1 MPQNPQLEQIQ
12 REVNLRFEPSNS
24 LTRMIARKLA
34 RTLYEVQ
41 RNESLL
47 SFAQS
52 LSKTDLGRLTREEQ
66 QRVRAKIREIRQRV
80 ATLEQQSL
88 EYAEALSA
96 NLEVAQ

>member
-1 MPQNPQLEQIQ
+1 MPHNPQLEQIQ
-12 REVNLRFEPSNS
+12 REVNLRFEPTNT

-52 LSKTDLGRLTREEQ
+52 LSKTDLGRLTRAEQ
-66 QRVRAKIREIRQRV
+66 QRVRGKIREIRERV
-80 ATLEQQSL
+80 VTLEQQSL

>member
-12 REVNLRFEPSNS
+12 REVNLRFAPSNS
-24 LTRMIARKLA
+24 LTRTIARKLA

-52 LSKTDLGRLTREEQ
+52 LSKTDLGRLTRDEQ

-80 ATLEQQSL
+80 ATLEQQSI

-96 NLEVAQ
+96 NLEAAQ

>member
-1 MPQNPQLEQIQ
+1 MPHNPQLEQIQ
-12 REVNLRFEPSNS
+12 REVNLRFEPTNT

-52 LSKTDLGRLTREEQ
+52 LTKTDLGRLTREEQ
-66 QRVRAKIREIRQRV
+66 QRVRAKIREIRERV
-80 ATLEQQSL
+80 VTLEQQSL